1 MTKARPST
9 GPGTVTIATIADE
22 VGVSTA
28 TVSKVLNGRLDVS
41 ALTRARVEASLE
53 RHRYRR
59 RAKRQP
65 TGAGQIDL
73 VFHEYDS
80 TWAMEII
87 RGVETVTVPARID
100 LVLSQLQ
107 GRHRPP
113 QEWLDGV
120 VARRPRGVLFVQ
132 CHLTEPQRRQL
143 QRRAIPFV
151 VIDTD
156 SATSASVPTVGANNW
171 SGGLIATRHLI
182 ELGHRRIAVISG
194 PTDVLCSR
202 ARTAGFRAAHEEA
215 GIPVDPDLVRHGA
228 FYVATGHEHALDL
241 LSRPDR
247 PTAIFAQSDMQA
259 MGVLRAA
266 RQLGLHVP
274 DDLSVIGYDNLPVAA
289 WTDPA
294 LTTVHQPLR
303 DMAGAATQMLLDLA
317 DKTELPTSRIDL
329 VTELV
334 VRETTAPPAHPS
346 PAPPPVAAPASPS
359 RPTPR

>member
-1 MTKARPST
+1 MTKSRPSAAS
-9 GPGTVTIATIADE
+9 GAVTIAAIADE

-41 ALTRARVEASLE
+41 AVTRARVEASLE
-53 RHRYRR
+53 RNRYRR
-59 RAKRQP
+59 RARRQP
-65 TGAGQIDL
+65 ASAGQIDL

-87 RGVETVTVPARID
+87 RGIETVTAPAGIG
-100 LVLSQLQ
+100 VMLSQLN
-107 GRHRPP
+107 GRHRPS
-113 QEWLDGV
+113 QDWLDGV
-120 VARRPRGVLFVQ
+120 LSRRPRGVLLVQ
-132 CHLTEPQRRQL
+132 CHLTEPQRQQL
-143 QRRAIPFV
+143 HRRAIPFV

-171 SGGLIATRHLI
+171 SGGLLATRHLL

-215 GIPVDPDLVRHGA
+215 GLPVDPDLVRHGT
-228 FYVATGHEHALDL
+228 FYVATGHQHAMDL
-241 LSRPDR
+241 LARPDR
-247 PTAIFAQSDMQA
+247 PTAIFAGSDMQA

-294 LTTVHQPLR
+294 LTTINQPLR
-303 DMAGAATQMLLDLA
+303 DMAGTAAQMLLDLA
-317 DKTELPTSRIDL
+317 DKVDLATSRIDL

-334 VRETTAPPAHPS
+334 VRETTAPPAHL
-346 PAPPPVAAPASPS
+346 
-359 RPTPR
+359 RPTPTR